1 MTVEHEMTAKVM
13 MTEKTSKILNV
24 GPEEQNMIE
33 EYMKEEE
40 EEKMVGQ
47 EATMKGM
54 TSKTL
59 NVGQE
64 EQNMMEE

>member
-1 MTVEHEMTAKVM
+1 
-13 MTEKTSKILNV
+13 
-24 GPEEQNMIE
+24 MIE

-64 EQNMMEE
+64 E